1 MNAPT
6 KGPLGMSPI
15 EVISSFRSHDYTLED
30 FLASRCEADPER
42 EMMQYE
48 GRSWSWREA
57 QESAGRIAAHL
68 QQRGIG
74 AGDRVIA
81 MGRNS
86 IWHVLALLAAARLGA
101 TFVPVNPQFKVEE
114 AEYVFGHCKPGAVLC
129 DSEAQDVAR
138 QAIARAGIS
147 PAVLSLD
154 EGLLEGDAA
163 TLQSRKDPDAT
174 CIIIYTS
181 GTTGFPKGVMHSQRN
196 FIAAGEA
203 FVERLHLQRH
213 DRLLLILPMFH
224 INAMF
229 YSVAGTLAAGA
240 TLLIENRFSA
250 SSFWKRVCSL
260 QATQVN
266 IIEAVASILLNRPP
280 EEYIPGHTL
289 QKIYG
294 VRQAMVARFRER
306 FEVPVLVGGYAMSE
320 IPGVLSTPIDG
331 KVPANS
337 MGVICRHPDYQRPWA
352 ECRIVDDEGREVP
365 VGETG
370 EMIVRTPIVMQGY
383 FNDPQQTAASF
394 QDNWFLTGD
403 LVRRDP
409 DGFYYFVSRKKDI
422 IRRRGENIAG
432 QELDRVIGEHP
443 DVVAAGAIG
452 VPSEFGDEEIL
463 VAVKLK
469 AGAAAREQDIV
480 DWCRDRLAA
489 MKVPRYVV
497 LMDDLPF
504 TPTHKVAKAE
514 LKKDATL
521 KSRAVDFG

>member
-6 KGPLGMSPI
+6 NSPFGMLPI
-15 EVISSFRSHDYTLED
+15 AVISSFRSHDYTLED
-30 FLASRCEADPER
+30 FVASRCEADPER

-57 QESAGRIAAHL
+57 SDSAGQIAAHL
-68 QQRGIG
+68 QQQGIG

-86 IWHVLALLAAARLGA
+86 VWHVLVLLATARLGA
-101 TFVPVNPQFKVEE
+101 IFVPVNPQFQVEE
-114 AEYVFGHCKPGAVLC
+114 AEYVFGHCQPGAVLC
-129 DSEAQDVAR
+129 DSDAAPVAR
-138 QAIARAGIS
+138 QAIDRTGS
-147 PAVLSLD
+147 TAVVLGLD
-154 EGLLEGDAA
+154 DGLLNGDAA
-163 TLQSRKDPDAT
+163 TVNSRKDPDAT

-196 FIAAGEA
+196 YISAGEA
-203 FVERLHLQRH
+203 FVERLHLQRD

-240 TLLIENRFSA
+240 TLLVEGRFSA
-250 SSFWKRVCSL
+250 SSFWKTVCSL
-260 QATQVN
+260 RATQVN
-266 IIEAVASILLNRPP
+266 IIEAVASILLNRPV

-306 FEVPVLVGGYAMSE
+306 FAVPMLVGGYAMSE

-331 KVPANS
+331 NVPANC

-352 ECRIVDDEGREVP
+352 ECRIVDDAGKDVP

-383 FNDPQQTAASF
+383 FNDEEQTAASF
-394 QDNWFLTGD
+394 RGDWFLTGD
-403 LVRRDP
+403 LVRRDEA
-409 DGFYYFVSRKKDI
+409 GFYFFVSRKKDI

-443 DVVAAGAIG
+443 DVVVAAAIG

-469 AGAAAREQDIV
+469 ADASATEQDIV
-480 DWCRDRLAA
+480 DWCRSRLAA
-489 MKVPRYVV
+489 MKVPRFVV
-497 LMDDLPF
+497 LMEDMPF
-504 TPTHKVAKAE
+504 TPTHKVAKAV
-514 LKKDATL
+514 LKKDTTL
-521 KSRAVDFG
+521 KGRAVDFG